1 MNEAKTNEATLDLIT
16 SIMDC
21 YINKKTISEKMCL
34 AKIQSTIEESYIH
47 GSLDNNYK

>member
-1 MNEAKTNEATLDLIT
+1 MNEAKTNEVTLDLIT

-34 AKIQSTIEESYIH
+34 AKIQSAIEESYIH
-47 GSLDNNYK
+47 GSLDNEYK